1 MSQRDTC
8 CRHLRTCMPKFASL
22 QFFETLW
29 KELQSKNP
37 MSTETSTLWHLSS
50 HKLKRSCCASPS
62 SAVETIKT
70 TGRNLMLG
78 PRLSTLSP
86 TGPQLPTSHQQP
98 LFAAVECIIQKKC
111 VQVSIHENF
120 IGAIRICKTKGNHN
134 TVLFQTNMVLQNTNI
149 LRRIAH
155 KTLQFLKGFQRES
168 SDDFLLFQ
176 LVPQVLQLLLS
187 SSSGIFS
194 LLISFKA

>member
-1 MSQRDTC
+1 MVYARSISHMHQNDGFSKKLDSIKCVHQCLTQQLHSVGGWMLFGLYKMQRNSCYKLWIISQFDLGNSSPALTKKTSKMSQRDTC

-22 QFFETLW
+22 QAFETLW
-29 KELQSKNP
+29 KQLQSKNP

-86 TGPQLPTSHQQP
+86 TGPQLPTSNPSLQQ
-98 LFAAVECIIQKKC
+98 LNV
-111 VQVSIHENF
+111 
-120 IGAIRICKTKGNHN
+120 
-134 TVLFQTNMVLQNTNI
+134 
-149 LRRIAH
+149 
-155 KTLQFLKGFQRES
+155 
-168 SDDFLLFQ
+168 
-176 LVPQVLQLLLS
+176 
-187 SSSGIFS
+187 
-194 LLISFKA
+194 

>member
-1 MSQRDTC
+1 MADQLWLRFKPCTPSLFFLPDSPPNGLCREIHVINSGSFLSLIWAIHPLLSQKKTSKMSQRDTC

-22 QFFETLW
+22 QAFETLW
-29 KELQSKNP
+29 KQLQSKNP

-86 TGPQLPTSHQQP
+86 TGPQLPTSNPSLQQ
-98 LFAAVECIIQKKC
+98 LNV
-111 VQVSIHENF
+111 
-120 IGAIRICKTKGNHN
+120 
-134 TVLFQTNMVLQNTNI
+134 
-149 LRRIAH
+149 
-155 KTLQFLKGFQRES
+155 
-168 SDDFLLFQ
+168 
-176 LVPQVLQLLLS
+176 
-187 SSSGIFS
+187 
-194 LLISFKA
+194 